1 MRTRINE
8 ITAKKKKS
16 YANIIILVA
25 ITLSTLILCSFVDIN
40 IDDELSST
48 HTFNNGEMVTKEP
61 VFVNEGQKI
70 TIKIELDLSS
80 DYSDKDG
87 EYIELGYYQDGTEH
101 RISCDKTAG
110 NEINFTANKDGDHT
124 FYLKNYSAYKIT
136 LSEFDVNVQ

>member
-1 MRTRINE
+1 MFVFTKEKVKTRINE

-61 VFVNEGQKI
+61 VFVNEGQK
-70 TIKIELDLSS
+70 
-80 DYSDKDG
+80 
-87 EYIELGYYQDGTEH
+87 
-101 RISCDKTAG
+101 
-110 NEINFTANKDGDHT
+110 
-124 FYLKNYSAYKIT
+124 
-136 LSEFDVNVQ
+136 